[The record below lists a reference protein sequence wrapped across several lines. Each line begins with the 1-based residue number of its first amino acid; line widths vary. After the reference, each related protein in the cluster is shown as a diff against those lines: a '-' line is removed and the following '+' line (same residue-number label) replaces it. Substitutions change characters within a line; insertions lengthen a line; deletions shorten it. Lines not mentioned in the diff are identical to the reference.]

1 MCNVEFPRSS
11 HSGHLR
17 SSKHKANIRADR
29 LDDDV
34 TILRCAFKN
43 RMVSYRVCAKNHHV
57 LVDDFM
63 SEIKNKVLE
72 LIRSG
77 VSKFTAIKLNVELF
91 GSYILETQD
100 MRDVKSFNTKN
111 VVVTVGTDVDQ
122 VYNDFTESLDGKV
135 SEFQERESGKYLL
148 PLL

>member
-1 MCNVEFPRSS
+1 
-11 HSGHLR
+11 
-17 SSKHKANIRADR
+17 
-29 LDDDV
+29 
-34 TILRCAFKN
+34 
-43 RMVSYRVCAKNHHV
+43 
-57 LVDDFM
+57 M

-77 VSKFTAIKLNVELF
+77 VSKFTAIKVNVELF
-91 GSYILETQD
+91 GSYILETQH